1 MIHRV
6 YFISGLGA
14 DKRVFRKLVFPEHF
28 ELVHLDWVS
37 PVFNETLE
45 RYAARMAANIDTSIP
60 FYLIGLSFGGML
72 VTEIAKKLYPIHTF
86 RISSTPTYKS
96 LPWYYRV
103 AGRAGLEKMVPLS
116 LIKTSNSVGLK
127 FMGALTLEDRT
138 LLKQLVNDSDPI
150 FIKWALTCILTWRNT
165 IRPENLTHI
174 HGTADNVLPIKY
186 TKPDVVIKGGG
197 HFMVHSNAAEI
208 SKIIMDKISLLK

>member
-1 MIHRV
+1 
-6 YFISGLGA
+6 
-14 DKRVFRKLVFPEHF
+14 
-28 ELVHLDWVS
+28 
-37 PVFNETLE
+37 
-45 RYAARMAANIDTSIP
+45 MAANIDTSIP

-86 RISSTPTYKS
+86 LISSTPIYKS

-138 LLKQLVNDSDPI
+138 LLKQLVNDSDPV

-174 HGTADNVLPIKY
+174 HGTKDNVLPIKY